1 MIRDDRHATIKEVA
15 KLAGVS
21 ASSVS
26 RALNGHPDVSE
37 KMRSRVLEAVE
48 RLDYRPDFFAQGLR
62 SGATRTIGFIV
73 RDISIPLFADM
84 AKGAEREL
92 EARGYSVLLM
102 NSWRDPALEVK
113 HIEVLSHR
121 RVDGLILSIASEGS
135 VESVHALQGI
145 QVPIVLL
152 DREISGVEADSVLFD
167 HAAGMHDAIAAL
179 LKLGHRRIGLVVG
192 SSAIRPSRERFV
204 GFVNAYEEVGVPFA
218 EEYVFHMDS
227 FSPELA
233 VAAANLVLDRSPPPT
248 AIVAGDSQLGIGLLK
263 ALRER
268 GLREGE
274 DISIVICD
282 DIELLQY
289 MHPPISAVSRD
300 GEEMGAV
307 AARLLLDRLEDSSG
321 PPQIELLPT
330 RFIYRGSTRPFSDG
344 RRESG
349 SSSQ

>member
-1 MIRDDRHATIKEVA
+1 MIRDDRPSTIKEVA
-15 KLAGVS
+15 KLAGAS

-37 KMRSRVLEAVE
+37 KMKNRVLEAVE
-48 RLDYRPDFFAQGLR
+48 RLGYRPDFFAQGLR
-62 SGATRTIGFIV
+62 SGATHTIGFIV
-73 RDISIPLFADM
+73 RDISVPLFADM

-102 NSWRDPALEVK
+102 NSWREPALEVK

-121 RVDGLILSIASEGS
+121 RVDGLILSLASEGS
-135 VESVHALQGI
+135 VESVHALRGI
-145 QVPIVLL
+145 KVPIVLL

-167 HAAGMHDAIAAL
+167 HATGMHDAIAAL
-179 LKLGHRRIGLVVG
+179 LKLGHRRIGLIVG
-192 SSAIRPSRERFV
+192 SSAIRPSRERLR
-204 GFVNAYEEVGVPFA
+204 GFMNAYEEVGLPFE
-218 EEYVFHMDS
+218 EEYVFQMDA
-227 FSPELA
+227 FAPELA
-233 VAAANLVLDRSPPPT
+233 VAAANSVLDKSPPPT

-268 GLREGE
+268 GLREGD

-282 DIELLQY
+282 DIELLRY
-289 MHPPISAVSRD
+289 MDPPISAVSRD

-330 RFIYRGSTRPFSDG
+330 RFIYRGSTRPSSNG
-344 RRESG
+344 RDESG
-349 SSSQ
+349 APS

>member
-1 MIRDDRHATIKEVA
+1 MIRDDRPSTIKEVA

-37 KMRSRVLEAVE
+37 KMRNRVLEAVD
-48 RLDYRPDFFAQGLR
+48 RLDYSPDFFAQGLR

-102 NSWRDPALEVK
+102 NSWREPALEVK

-135 VESVHALQGI
+135 AESIHALQGI

-152 DREISGVEADSVLFD
+152 DREISGVVADSVLFD
-167 HAAGMHDAIAAL
+167 HATGMRDAISAL
-179 LKLGHRRIGLVVG
+179 LMLGHRRIGLIVG
-192 SSAIRPSRERFV
+192 SSAIRPSRERLR
-204 GFVNAYEEVGVPFA
+204 GFKRAYEEAGVPFD
-218 EEYVFHMDS
+218 EEYVFQMDA
-227 FSPELA
+227 FTPELA
-233 VAAANLVLDRSPPPT
+233 AAAANSVLGRSPSPT

-268 GLREGE
+268 GLREGD
-274 DISIVICD
+274 DISLVICD
-282 DIELLQY
+282 DVELLRY
-289 MHPPISAVSRD
+289 MDPPISAVSRD
-300 GEEMGAV
+300 GEEMGAT
-307 AARLLLDRLEDSSG
+307 AARLLLDRLKDSSE

-330 RFIYRGSTRPFSDG
+330 RFIYRGSTRPFSNG
-344 RRESG
+344 RSESVA
-349 SSSQ
+349 SSS